1 MDGSRAGGGGWP
13 LAVAVALKLI
23 PIAEWVTIAG
33 VALLAPIR
41 RCNVADQHSFDVV
54 SEINHAEMHNA
65 IVQAQHEI
73 AVRFDFKGTRA
84 SIEFDKKENKVKLE
98 ADHKGQLDT
107 VVQIVKEKMARRNV
121 PVGALRRGKIEDAS
135 HDTVRETLT
144 LHTGIETDDA
154 RKMIKEI
161 KQLKIKV
168 QAQIMEDKIRVTGKK
183 IDDLQA
189 VIAHLKAHGPEY
201 PLQFVNLA

>member
-84 SIEFDKKENKVKLE
+84 SIEFDKKENTVKLE

-107 VVQIVKEKMARRNV
+107 VVQIVKEKMARRKV
-121 PVGALRRGKIEDAS
+121 PVGALRRGKIEDAT